1 MRWVLLFLTVLP
13 TVLPS
18 WAGVTL
24 FRATLG
30 GGQSIYQG
38 YDLWLQITPRWYDAE
53 PATINLVNHTI
64 TVPTRTYANGEPVWA
79 LSSGQLP
86 STLDPYYTSYTPCF
100 STGNTFRL
108 VNTSV
113 GNCNETSMK
122 LFPDAGTGQF
132 YIGKTFSSS
141 SSQLSIDSLPAGV
154 SIASVVNSAGSPVSM
169 TGGRYTV
176 SGNSSASVRIRLVAA
191 ADAPVGPGMFRA
203 SLDVP
208 GQGTIQFA
216 WPVNVKPAPVTV
228 ISRPTSF
235 PPVPGKA
242 KFESEMTAR
251 AAQWCDKSTGALLR
265 ISGGLLAF
273 GVSLQVWY
281 YDGAWVYR
289 QIAAYTGDSDWLRC
303 ANNITDQYRDRY
315 VLPNNGSLPGY
326 RIFTD
331 GLKAACASCDGRNR
345 LATFLLAARNGAA
358 AGGSVW
364 TSGMRETAYL
374 LESAI
379 NAANAHGY
387 TEWSRIPT
395 AGDWGAIRSAIS
407 TSASRLLGMMDS
419 VRGDHYNSQQ
429 TFMIG
434 LALRALIQYWE
445 YSGDPRVPVE
455 VKEVLDYIWD
465 RLWDR
470 SRMRLIFNV
479 APRGAKCE
487 VTCNPI
493 AHTDLINMTV
503 PAFAWYWSI
512 TGDETY
518 RERGDEMFSHSLD
531 TSIADHGKIFTQNYR
546 WGIDYVLWREG
557 KARFRP

>member
-1 MRWVLLFLTVLP
+1 MRWTILLLAAAQAP
-13 TVLPS
+13 
-18 WAGVTL
+18 AGVTL
-24 FRATLG
+24 FRATIA

-38 YDLWLQITPRWYDAE
+38 HDLWLQITPRWYDAE
-53 PATINLVNHTI
+53 PATINLTNHTV

-86 STLDPYYTSYTPCF
+86 SSLDPYYTSYTPCG

-113 GNCNETSMK
+113 GNCNPTSLK

-132 YIGKTFSSS
+132 YIGKTFSSVSTRLTGLS
-141 SSQLSIDSLPAGV
+141 SPAGV
-154 SIASVVNSAGSPVSM
+154 SIAGVVDSVGRPLNLS
-169 TGGRYTV
+169 GGKYVV
-176 SGNSSASVRIRLVAA
+176 SGNSSAVVRIRLVASP
-191 ADAPVGPGMFRA
+191 DANLGSGAFTA
-203 SLDVP
+203 TLEAP
-208 GQGTIQFA
+208 GQDPVVFE
-216 WPVNVKPAPVTV
+216 WPVTVKPRPVTV
-228 ISRPTSF
+228 ITRPTNF
-235 PPVPGKA
+235 PPIPGKT
-242 KFESEMTAR
+242 KFESEMVAR
-251 AAQWCDKSTGALLR
+251 AAQWCDKSTGTMLGIPGGTLL
-265 ISGGLLAF
+265 F
-273 GVSLQVWY
+273 GVGEQVWY

-289 QIAAYTGDSDWLRC
+289 QIAAYTGDTDWVRC
-303 ANNITDQYRDRY
+303 AENITEQYRDRY
-315 VLPNNGSLPGY
+315 VLRNNGSLPDY

-331 GLKAACASCDGRNR
+331 GIKAACATCNGKNR
-345 LATFLLAARNGAA
+345 LAVFLLGARNLAA
-358 AGGSVW
+358 TGGSVW
-364 TSGMRETAYL
+364 TTGMREAAYL
-374 LESAI
+374 LESTI

-387 TEWSRIPT
+387 TELDRIPD
-395 AGDWGAIRSAIS
+395 AGDWGTIKWAMT
-407 TSASRLLGMMDS
+407 TSASRLLGMMDA

-434 LALRALIQYWE
+434 LAMRALIQYWE
-445 YSGDPRVPVE
+445 YTFDPRVPVE
-455 VKEVLDYIWD
+455 IKAVLDYIWD

-493 AHTDLINMTV
+493 AHTELINMVV

-531 TSIADHGKIFTQNYR
+531 TSIDYHGKIFTQNYR
-546 WGIDYVLWREG
+546 WGIDYVLLREG
-557 KARFRP
+557 KARYRP